1 MGPDVHDRPIGP
13 APPATRHPAA
23 DLFEAA
29 CVAVVFALFVRTFLV
44 QAFEVPSAS
53 MERTLLVGD
62 RVLVNK
68 FVFAPRVPGPLV
80 RLLPYRSIR
89 RGDIFVFKYPEDPE
103 RDFIKRVAALPGD
116 TVAILDKVLLVN
128 GRRQDEPAVY
138 HSDDFVRADDPLL
151 PEAYRRR
158 DQLPETRVPAGFFF
172 ALGDNRDASQD
183 SRFWGPVP
191 AENVKGRPLVVY
203 WSLPPESERRRPL
216 PRRLLALLTETRWN
230 RTFLAVR

>member
-1 MGPDVHDRPIGP
+1 MGSDVPDHSVRAA
-13 APPATRHPAA
+13 APSVRHVAA

-68 FVFAPRVPGPLV
+68 FVFAPHARGPV
-80 RLLPYRSIR
+80 EGLLPYRDIR
-89 RGDIFVFKYPEDPE
+89 RGDVFVFKYPEDPE
-103 RDFIKRVAALPGD
+103 RDFIKRAVALPGD
-116 TVAILDKVLLVN
+116 TLAIRDKELTVN
-128 GRRQDEPAVY
+128 GVRQDETRFF
-138 HSDDFVRADDPLL
+138 HSDAAVHGSDPLL

-158 DQLPETRVPAGFFF
+158 DQLAETRLPPGSYF
-172 ALGDNRDASQD
+172 ALGDNRDLSQD

-191 AENVKGRPLVVY
+191 AANVKGRPLFVY
-203 WSLPPESERRRPL
+203 WSLPPESERRPL
-216 PRRLLALLTETRWN
+216 PRRLLALLTETRWD
-230 RTFLAVR
+230 RTLLAVR